1 MKKLYEIPNN
11 ELPRKELI
19 GHLIKIYEGLT
30 KTPLKEQLP
39 LEYGVLNH
47 DKSGE
52 VIENLLWIS
61 VNSINKMHELLKPIE
76 EIYAENAK
84 LATLIASYLENITL
98 AEETEKLAEREQAS
112 FTAKEAI
119 KEAEKTF
126 SKITMLVSKIKDKIS
141 TYKDKEDFLK
151 DIWKVIETFNELEKT
166 GTLEKFKENI
176 KGIKKSQIKKI
187 NEENEEI
194 LNQINNPL

>member
-1 MKKLYEIPNN
+1 MYEIPHHD
-11 ELPRKELI
+11 LPKRELI
-19 GHLIKIYEGLT
+19 GYLTKIYEGLS
-30 KTPLKEQLP
+30 KTPIKNQLTP
-39 LEYGVLNH
+39 EYGVITR
-47 DKSGE
+47 DQSEE

-61 VNSINKMHELLKPIE
+61 VNSINKMHELLNPIE

-98 AEETEKLAEREQAS
+98 AEQTEKLAEREQAS

-176 KGIKKSQIKKI
+176 KGIKKSQIKKV
-187 NEENEEI
+187 NEENEEM

>member
-1 MKKLYEIPNN
+1 MYEIPHHD
-11 ELPRKELI
+11 LPKRELI
-19 GHLIKIYEGLT
+19 GYLTKIYEGLS
-30 KTPLKEQLP
+30 KTPIKNQLTP
-39 LEYGVLNH
+39 EYGVITR
-47 DKSGE
+47 DQSEE

-98 AEETEKLAEREQAS
+98 AEQTEKLAEREQAS

-176 KGIKKSQIKKI
+176 KGIKKSQIKKV
-187 NEENEEI
+187 NEENEEM

>member
-1 MKKLYEIPNN
+1 LYEIPHHD
-11 ELPRKELI
+11 LPKRELI
-19 GHLIKIYEGLT
+19 GYLTKIYEGLS
-30 KTPLKEQLP
+30 KTPIKNQLTP
-39 LEYGVLNH
+39 EYGVITR
-47 DKSGE
+47 DQSEE

-98 AEETEKLAEREQAS
+98 AEQTEKLAEREQAS

-176 KGIKKSQIKKI
+176 KGIKKSQIKKV
-187 NEENEEI
+187 NEENEEM

>member
-11 ELPRKELI
+11 DLPRKELI
-19 GHLIKIYEGLT
+19 GYLTKIYEGLSF
-30 KTPLKEQLP
+30 
-39 LEYGVLNH
+39 GVIAH
-47 DKSGE
+47 DQSGE

-84 LATLIASYLENITL
+84 LATLIASYLESVIL
-98 AEETEKLAEREQAS
+98 AEETEKLAEKEQAF

-126 SKITMLVSKIKDKIS
+126 SKITMLVSKIRDKVS
-141 TYKDKEDFLK
+141 AYKDKEDFIK
-151 DIWKVIETFNELEKT
+151 DIWKVVETFNELEKS

-176 KGIKKSQIKKI
+176 KGIKKSQVKKVK
-187 NEENEEI
+187 EENKEM
-194 LNQINNPL
+194 LNHINDTL

>member
-1 MKKLYEIPNN
+1 MHKVPHYD
-11 ELPRKELI
+11 LPKMELI
-19 GHLIKIYEGLT
+19 GYLIKIYEGLT

-61 VNSINKMHELLKPIE
+61 VDSINKMHELLKPIE

-98 AEETEKLAEREQAS
+98 AETTEKLAEKEQAS

-126 SKITMLVSKIKDKIS
+126 SKITTLVSKIKDKIS

>member
-1 MKKLYEIPNN
+1 LYKIPHHD
-11 ELPRKELI
+11 LPKRELI
-19 GHLIKIYEGLT
+19 GYLTKIYEGLS
-30 KTPLKEQLP
+30 KTPIKNQLTP
-39 LEYGVLNH
+39 EYGVITR
-47 DKSGE
+47 DQSEE

-98 AEETEKLAEREQAS
+98 AEQTEKLAEREQAS

-141 TYKDKEDFLK
+141 AYKDKEDFLK

-176 KGIKKSQIKKI
+176 KGIKKSQIKKV
-187 NEENEEI
+187 NEENEEM

>member
-1 MKKLYEIPNN
+1 MYKIPHHD
-11 ELPRKELI
+11 LPKRELI
-19 GHLIKIYEGLT
+19 GYLIKIYEGLT

-39 LEYGVLNH
+39 LKYGALNH

-61 VNSINKMHELLKPIE
+61 VDSINKMHELLKPIE

-176 KGIKKSQIKKI
+176 KGIKKSQIKKV
-187 NEENEEI
+187 NEENEEM

>member
-1 MKKLYEIPNN
+1 LYKIPHHD
-11 ELPRKELI
+11 LPKRELI
-19 GHLIKIYEGLT
+19 GYLTKIYEGLS
-30 KTPLKEQLP
+30 KTPIKNQLTP
-39 LEYGVLNH
+39 EYGVITR
-47 DKSGE
+47 DQSEE

-61 VNSINKMHELLKPIE
+61 VNSINKMHELLNPIE

-84 LATLIASYLENITL
+84 LATLIASYLENITI

-187 NEENEEI
+187 NEENEEM

>member
-1 MKKLYEIPNN
+1 MHKIPHYD
-11 ELPRKELI
+11 LPKRELI
-19 GHLIKIYEGLT
+19 GYLIKIYEGLT

-61 VNSINKMHELLKPIE
+61 VDSINKMHELLKPIE

-187 NEENEEI
+187 NEENEENEEI

>member
-1 MKKLYEIPNN
+1 MYEIPHHD
-11 ELPRKELI
+11 LPKRELI
-19 GHLIKIYEGLT
+19 EYLTKIYEGLS
-30 KTPLKEQLP
+30 KTPIKNQLTP
-39 LEYGVLNH
+39 EYGVITR
-47 DKSGE
+47 DQSEE

-98 AEETEKLAEREQAS
+98 AEQTEKLAEREQAS

-176 KGIKKSQIKKI
+176 KGIKKSQIKKV
-187 NEENEEI
+187 NEENEEM

>member
-1 MKKLYEIPNN
+1 MKKLYKIPHND
-11 ELPRKELI
+11 LPRRELI
-19 GHLIKIYEGLT
+19 GYLTKIYEGLS
-30 KTPLKEQLP
+30 KTPIQDQISP
-39 LEYGVLNH
+39 EYGVISR
-47 DKSGE
+47 DKSEE

-61 VNSINKMHELLKPIE
+61 VNSINKMHDLLKPIE

-98 AEETEKLAEREQAS
+98 AEETEKLTEREQAF

-126 SKITMLVSKIKDKIS
+126 SKITKLVLKIRDKIS
-141 TYKDKEDFLK
+141 VYKDKEDFLK
-151 DIWKVIETFNELEKT
+151 DIWKVVETFNELEKT

-176 KGIKKSQIKKI
+176 KGIKKSQVKKVK
-187 NEENEEI
+187 EENEEM
-194 LNQINNPL
+194 LNHINDPL

>member
-1 MKKLYEIPNN
+1 MYKIPHHD
-11 ELPRKELI
+11 LPKRELI
-19 GHLIKIYEGLT
+19 GYLTKIYEGLS
-30 KTPLKEQLP
+30 KTPIKNQLTP
-39 LEYGVLNH
+39 EYGVITR
-47 DKSGE
+47 DQSEE

-61 VNSINKMHELLKPIE
+61 VNSINKMHELLNPIE

-98 AEETEKLAEREQAS
+98 AEQTEKLAEREQAS

-141 TYKDKEDFLK
+141 AYKDKEDFLK

-176 KGIKKSQIKKI
+176 KGIKKSQIKKV
-187 NEENEEI
+187 NEENEEM

>member
-11 ELPRKELI
+11 DLPRKELI
-19 GHLIKIYEGLT
+19 GYLTKIYEGLSF
-30 KTPLKEQLP
+30 
-39 LEYGVLNH
+39 GVIAP
-47 DKSGE
+47 DQSGE

-84 LATLIASYLENITL
+84 LATLIASYLESVIL
-98 AEETEKLAEREQAS
+98 AEETEKLAEKEQAF

-126 SKITMLVSKIKDKIS
+126 SKITMLVSKIRDKVS
-141 TYKDKEDFLK
+141 VYKDKEDFIK
-151 DIWKVIETFNELEKT
+151 DIWKVVETFNELEKS

-176 KGIKKSQIKKI
+176 KGIKKSQVKKVK
-187 NEENEEI
+187 EENKEM
-194 LNQINNPL
+194 LNHINDTL